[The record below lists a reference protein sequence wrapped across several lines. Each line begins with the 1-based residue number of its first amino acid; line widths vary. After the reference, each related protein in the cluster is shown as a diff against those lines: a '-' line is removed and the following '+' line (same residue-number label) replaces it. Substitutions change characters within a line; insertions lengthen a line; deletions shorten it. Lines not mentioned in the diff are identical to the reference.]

1 MTNQDVTPRWLS
13 LAHASKYASMH
24 RQTLMR
30 YINAGEVYAT
40 MKGGKWFVDK
50 QSLDSFFLAD
60 KVEVARCLGH
70 AV

>member
-1 MTNQDVTPRWLS
+1 
-13 LAHASKYASMH
+13 MH